1 MFSVIIC
8 SIDAKRF
15 AAVKSMYQ
23 RAFQS
28 QPWELIHIGDARSLA
43 EGYTRGIAQSSGDLI
58 ILSHDDIDIFS
69 PQMPQR
75 LERHLSEF
83 DVVGVLG
90 TTRLSSPTWFWAG
103 PPFLFGQVVN
113 SGPDGRL
120 TVFILGAPSAV
131 ARDIQA
137 IDGLFMAARRS
148 VFSRVGFDAVTF
160 DGFHFYDLDFSYSA
174 FRAGLRVAVANDICI
189 LHASRGTY
197 DERWALY
204 AAKFM
209 QKWFPGK
216 AVPQERFQWT
226 GIEVENREQALAIMM
241 PRYGLDHSNEKA
253 G

>member
-8 SIDAKRF
+8 SIDANRF
-15 AAVKSMYQ
+15 AAVKAMYQ
-23 RAFQS
+23 QAFQT
-28 QPWELIHIGDARSLA
+28 QPWELIHIEDARSLA
-43 EGYTRGIAQSSGDLI
+43 EGYTRGITQSRGDLI

-90 TTRLSSPTWFWAG
+90 TTLLTSPAWFWAG
-103 PPFLFGQVVN
+103 PPYLFGQVAN
-113 SGPDGRL
+113 SNDDGRL
-120 TVFILGAPSAV
+120 TVEIFGAPSEV
-131 ARDIQA
+131 VGDIQA
-137 IDGLFMAARRS
+137 IDGLFMAARRT

-160 DGFHFYDLDFSYSA
+160 NGFHFYDLDFSYSA

-189 LHASRGTY
+189 HHASRGTY
-197 DERWALY
+197 DERWVIDAK
-204 AAKFM
+204 KFM

-216 AVPQERFQWT
+216 AVPQQRFQWT
-226 GIEVENREQALAIMM
+226 GVVVENRAQALAIMM
-241 PRYGLDHSNEKA
+241 PRYSLDPSNEKA